1 MIIRKIFYQLKQF
14 VRRKME
20 ELSNCIKTKRMM
32 VKVVSLSYSVTET
45 SSKQKILKKM
55 NKIVLAIVIFIS
67 LAVVVNSTLKEYF
80 SSKLFTIVFHS
91 VLPLPN
97 QSPNQKRIHAFYL
110 GFFWLHRLQLLLRN
124 HQHPVAV
131 AVEVVVAVDRKKN
144 QDRKKKQDRKEIK
157 ETPGISV
164 AVATLLSYSFVSYF
178 NHYEQRE

>member
-1 MIIRKIFYQLKQF
+1 MK
-14 VRRKME
+14 
-20 ELSNCIKTKRMM
+20 
-32 VKVVSLSYSVTET
+32 
-45 SSKQKILKKM
+45 
-55 NKIVLAIVIFIS
+55 KIVLAIVIFIS

-97 QSPNQKRIHAFYL
+97 QSPNQKRIHVLYS

-124 HQHPVAV
+124 HRHPVAV
-131 AVEVVVAVDRKKN
+131 AVEVVVERVDRKKN
-144 QDRKKKQDRKEIK
+144 QDRKEIK